1 MFRIR
6 RIYDDVL
13 PVNKSAL
20 REVRQIFA
28 DQFPDAPAEDIDPL
42 PERLRNPFKK
52 RFRTILYVAENA
64 RHRVQGFAIV
74 LHEPE
79 IGFCYLDFLA
89 AGKNVPGRGIG
100 AALYE
105 HVRDEAASMGAH
117 GVFFECLPDDPD
129 RCADPAIRKLN
140 AARLKFYEQ
149 YGARPIIGTAYETPV
164 PDGGDDNLPHL
175 VWDSLGRE
183 SSLAADLARRVAQAV
198 LERKYSDLCPP
209 SYVRLVHDSF
219 RDDPVRLREPRY
231 IKSLAAP
238 VTANPHPPEKIAVTI
253 NDKHDIHHIRERGY
267 VESPVRISVIEKELI
282 ASGLIETVAVKK
294 HPLKHILAVHDAD
307 FVEYL
312 RHACEHAPEGKSV
325 YPYVF
330 PIRNA
335 TRPPKELSVRAGY
348 YCIDT
353 FTPINRNA
361 FPAAQRAVDCVLSAA
376 DQILAGRRVAY
387 ALVRPPG
394 HHAERRSF
402 GGFCYF
408 SNAAIGANYL
418 SAYGRLAILDID
430 YHHGN
435 GQQDIFYHRADV
447 LTVSIH
453 GDPDFAYPYFTGFA
467 DERGIAEGEGFNVN
481 LPLPERQDGAQYRKT
496 LTKAIDTI
504 ERFGPSFLVIA
515 LGLDPA
521 KGESDGHLVARR
533 QGLRGQR
540 TSLGGDETPH
550 ARRAGRR
557 LSDAHLGQ
565 ERSRFP
571 ERSGGG
577 RACLS
582 ALSHPRD

>member
-6 RIYDDVL
+6 RIHDDVL

-20 REVRQIFA
+20 SEVRQIFVE
-28 DQFPDAPAEDIDPL
+28 QFPDASTSDIDPL
-42 PERLRNPFKK
+42 AERLRNPFRK
-52 RFRTILYVAENA
+52 RFRTILLVAENS
-64 RHRVQGFAIV
+64 RNHVVGFAIV

-89 AGKNVPGRGIG
+89 SGKDVPGRGIG

-105 HVRDEAASMGAH
+105 YVRDEAAALGNH
-117 GVFFECLPDDPD
+117 GLFFECLPDDPD

-149 YGARPIIGTAYETPV
+149 YGARPIIGTSYERPV
-164 PDGGDDNLPHL
+164 PGGDSDNLPHL
-175 VWDSLGRE
+175 VWDCLDREASLSRKF
-183 SSLAADLARRVAQAV
+183 ARLVVRAI

-209 SYVRLVHDSF
+209 EYVRKVVNSF
-219 RDDPVRLREPRY
+219 HDDPVRLREPRY
-231 IKSLAAP
+231 FKSASDRRPAI
-238 VTANPHPPEKIAVTI
+238 AHGPELIAVTI
-253 NDKHDIHHIRERGY
+253 NDRHDIHHIRERGY
-267 VESPVRISVIEKELI
+267 VEAPVRINAIRSELE
-282 ASGLIETVAVKK
+282 ASGIIETIPVKE
-294 HPLKHILAVHDAD
+294 HSMQQILEVHDAD

-312 RHACEHAPEGKSV
+312 RAACHNAPEGKSI

-335 TRPPKELSVRAGY
+335 TRPPCELTVRAGY

-361 FPAAQRAVDCVLSAA
+361 FPAARRAVDCVLSAA
-376 DQILAGRRVAY
+376 DALLDGRRIAY

-408 SNAAIGANYL
+408 SNSAIGANYL
-418 SAYGRLAILDID
+418 SQHGRVAIVDID

-435 GQQDIFYHRADV
+435 GQQDIFYERSDV
-447 LTVSIH
+447 LTISIH

-467 DERGIAEGEGFNVN
+467 DERGSGAGEGFNLNIV
-481 LPLPERQDGAQYRKT
+481 LPEAQDGAQYIKALRQ
-496 LTKAIDTI
+496 AIDAVR
-504 ERFGPSFLVIA
+504 RFDPAFLVIA

-521 KGESDGHLVARR
+521 KGDPTGTWSLSRSDFEANGRLLGELKLPTLVVQEGGYRTRTLGKNARGFFQGLVA
-533 QGLRGQR
+533 GV
-540 TSLGGDETPH
+540 H
-550 ARRAGRR
+550 A
-557 LSDAHLGQ
+557 H
-565 ERSRFP
+565 
-571 ERSGGG
+571 
-577 RACLS
+577 
-582 ALSHPRD
+582 

>member
-20 REVRQIFA
+20 SEVRQIFS
-28 DQFPDAPAEDIDPL
+28 DQFPDAPAADIDPL
-42 PERLRNPFKK
+42 SDRLRNPFKK

-117 GVFFECLPDDPD
+117 GVFFECLPDDKD
-129 RCADPAIRKLN
+129 RCSDPAIRKLN

-149 YGARPIIGTAYETPV
+149 YGATPIVGTAYETPV
-164 PDGGDDNLPHL
+164 PEGSDDNLPHL
-175 VWDSLGRE
+175 VWDRLGQRRSLSR
-183 SSLAADLARRVAQAV
+183 DLARRVAQAV
-198 LERKYSDLCPP
+198 LQRKYSDLCPP
-209 SYVRLVHDSF
+209 AYVRMVFESF
-219 RDDPVRLREPRY
+219 QDDPVRLREPRY
-231 IKSLAAP
+231 VKSLTAP
-238 VTANPHPPEKIAVTI
+238 VAAIPHPPEKIAVTI

-267 VESPVRISVIEKELI
+267 VESPVRISAIQKELVE
-282 ASGLIETVAVKK
+282 SGLIETVAVKK

-312 RHACEHAPEGKSV
+312 RKACENAPEGKSV

-376 DQILAGRRVAY
+376 DQLLEGRRVAY

-408 SNAAIGANYL
+408 SNSAIGANYL
-418 SAYGRLAILDID
+418 SAHGRLAILDID

-435 GQQDIFYHRADV
+435 GQQDIFYQRADI

-453 GDPDFAYPYFTGFA
+453 GDPSFAYPYFTGFA
-467 DERGIAEGEGFNVN
+467 DERGSGAGEGYNIN
-481 LPLPERQDGAQYRKT
+481 LPLPEDQDGAEYRKT
-496 LTKAIDTI
+496 LQRAIDAI
-504 ERFGPSFLVIA
+504 QHFEPSFLVIA

-521 KGESDGHLVARR
+521 KGDPTGTWSLVAKDFKANGRLLGAL
-533 QGLRGQR
+533 GLPTLVVQEGGYR
-540 TSLGGDETPH
+540 TRTLGKN
-550 ARRAGRR
+550 ARSFLEGLVEA
-557 LSDAHLGQ
+557 AHG
-565 ERSRFP
+565 P
-571 ERSGGG
+571 
-577 RACLS
+577 AI
-582 ALSHPRD
+582 